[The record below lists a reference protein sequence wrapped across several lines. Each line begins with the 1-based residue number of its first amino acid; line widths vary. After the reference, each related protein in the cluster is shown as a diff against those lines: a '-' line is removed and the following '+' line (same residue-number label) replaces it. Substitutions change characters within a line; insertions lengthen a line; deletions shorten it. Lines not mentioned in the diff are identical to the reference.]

1 MKTSANILMMS
12 FQMSTI
18 FFLEYWTISSI
29 RAFINNNFCE
39 FRIKFA
45 QESQQ
50 QYVFRYEINETAS
63 NSLDFG
69 RNIWKTSILKIINF
83 FIPFIHVLQQFR
95 LVSQIWR
102 IWKFW
107 IWPTITSKNC
117 RCQFHQCPNFAFW
130 ICQSIDSLHCLGD
143 LVPSQFLKYS
153 IYHTITWA
161 KTLCPE
167 TFSWWVRY
175 GFTRQTLRSTNTN
188 CYCHSQKLFVPCIWV
203 TMNSSIFRLVLGIWR
218 ICKSWVEHLKSS
230 TNGSIIWQRIFLFI
244 QLGLRDNQLVELPRE
259 IGELARLRELH
270 IQNNRLTVL
279 PPEVGE
285 FQSK

>member
-1 MKTSANILMMS
+1 MFMS
-12 FQMSTI
+12 FVMLVPVNMLNVTRVTLSHNRIACKYNCLSQIFENLIKSNFCRREQEVLFRFIYAWLCCGTYGI
-18 FFLEYWTISSI
+18 ISKFGYQFGINEVYLIWKHPRISWWCHSKCQQTFFLEYWTISSI

-39 FRIKFA
+39 FLIKFA

-50 QYVFRYEINETAS
+50 QYVFPYEINETAS

-167 TFSWWVRY
+167 TFSWWVR
-175 GFTRQTLRSTNTN
+175 
-188 CYCHSQKLFVPCIWV
+188 
-203 TMNSSIFRLVLGIWR
+203 
-218 ICKSWVEHLKSS
+218 
-230 TNGSIIWQRIFLFI
+230 
-244 QLGLRDNQLVELPRE
+244 
-259 IGELARLRELH
+259 
-270 IQNNRLTVL
+270 
-279 PPEVGE
+279 
-285 FQSK
+285 